1 MIFSLIIAN
10 ERPIMLIAH
19 WGFLVMKKHTFRVTV
34 EGLANTRVRLDSLVR
49 SRTKQILVV
58 ALVFREIVT
67 EASWAI
73 CLGDLKLLVI
83 LYVWTLIFWLLLVFS

>member
-1 MIFSLIIAN
+1 
-10 ERPIMLIAH
+10 MLIAH
-19 WGFLVMKKHTFRVTV
+19 WGVLVMKKHISRVTV

>member
-1 MIFSLIIAN
+1 
-10 ERPIMLIAH
+10 MLIAH
-19 WGFLVMKKHTFRVTV
+19 WGFLVMKKHTSRVTV

>member
-1 MIFSLIIAN
+1 
-10 ERPIMLIAH
+10 MLIAH
-19 WGFLVMKKHTFRVTV
+19 CGFLVMKKHTSRVTV

-49 SRTKQILVV
+49 SRTNQILVV
-58 ALVFREIVT
+58 ALVFREIVA